1 MTRDYVRLGVVE
13 ELEREP
19 NLLARIRLRSGCL
32 CLWRVEVMGN
42 PVLTHSQTTGV
53 EGNVALAQAPSPPKA
68 RFSLRE
74 VGARWGWGSGE
85 SLVLGSPLRL
95 CMSLVAVEEAV
106 VGEEVWRGVE
116 AGAEEGAAWSR
127 GAEVPFSRAE
137 EAGED
142 GGGGL
147 GRGCG
152 DTVALCSGCSS
163 GYARARC

>member
-1 MTRDYVRLGVVE
+1 M
-13 ELEREP
+13 
-19 NLLARIRLRSGCL
+19 NRISIG
-32 CLWRVEVMGN
+32 
-42 PVLTHSQTTGV
+42 PH
-53 EGNVALAQAPSPPKA
+53 QAPE
-68 RFSLRE
+68 R
-74 VGARWGWGSGE
+74 V
-85 SLVLGSPLRL
+85 PLL
-95 CMSLVAVEEAV
+95 AVEEAV

-163 GYARARC
+163 GYTTEPSVDGLWKRRERQGAWIRTSWSVWV